1 MFLVSLL
8 PMAVSEPVREI
19 QPNTVSMKEVEKKS
33 ALHRAVR
40 ILDHVGD
47 THGKLSIEADIE
59 N

>member
-1 MFLVSLL
+1 
-8 PMAVSEPVREI
+8 MAVSEPVREI
-19 QPNTVSMKEVEKKS
+19 QPNNVSMQEVEKNS